1 MVRSRFIPVLLL
13 DGTGLIKTKQFK
25 RYKYLGDIINALKI
39 FNEKQVDELCI
50 FDLSSSISD
59 GPNFRLLENVAR
71 QANMPLCYGGG
82 ISSVDQAKR
91 LISIGFEKISLSQ
104 MSYSHPELIKEIS
117 DAVGSQS
124 VVVTIDVRK
133 SMFTGYSMYVDRG
146 QKKINDNLFDH
157 INNMVT
163 NGVGEICINNI
174 DRDGMRTGYDIELAK
189 KINDM
194 VSVPQTYVGG
204 CGGKQDINALIK
216 AVGPIGVGVG
226 SEYVFRG
233 KLDAVLINYYRA

>member
-1 MVRSRFIPVLLL
+1 
-13 DGTGLIKTKQFK
+13 
-25 RYKYLGDIINALKI
+25 
-39 FNEKQVDELCI
+39 
-50 FDLSSSISD
+50 
-59 GPNFRLLENVAR
+59 
-71 QANMPLCYGGG
+71 
-82 ISSVDQAKR
+82 
-91 LISIGFEKISLSQ
+91 
-104 MSYSHPELIKEIS
+104 MSYSHSELIKEIS

-146 QKKINDNLFDH
+146 QKKINVNLFDH